1 MSDFKASAEL
11 VKQKIKEAF
20 AGVQFPGDEHLLNPK
35 SFDDSEI
42 EDFKGKG
49 WKLWEN
55 IPGEIINYNYCS
67 LPFFSPEA
75 FLFVLPAYMIY
86 ALDNFE
92 SNVSDFTVY
101 SLTDT
106 SDYTESEIDEI
117 FASRESLFTEH
128 QKEAIALFLEHEAEQ
143 YDSRGYP
150 SNPAYKALQSYWIK
164 K

>member
-1 MSDFKASAEL
+1 MSEFQVSAEL

-20 AGVQFPGDEHLLNPK
+20 YGVEFPGDEHLLNPK

-55 IPGEIINYNYCS
+55 IPGEIIKYNYCS

-86 ALDNFE
+86 ALDNPQ

-106 SDYTESEIDEI
+106 SDKSEIREI
-117 FASRESLFTEH
+117 FASRVSLFTEI
-128 QKEAIALFLEHEAEQ
+128 QKEAIALFLEYEADQ
-143 YDSRGYP
+143 YDYRRYP
-150 SNPAYKALQSYWIK
+150 SNPASKALQSYWSK